1 MANEFQSNQE
11 RVYRILKEKQEF
23 VDELHEIYENT
34 VLREKFEK
42 LIRVNVSMIMQ
53 RNVLRL
59 GS

>member
-1 MANEFQSNQE
+1 VANEFQSNQE